1 MTTHLDRYLRE
12 AEVLHVT
19 SLSHATL
26 YREVKAKRFPAQVR
40 ISPGRV
46 GWKASEIVAW
56 QNAPGDWDEQRTSSQ
71 NSARAVA

>member
-1 MTTHLDRYLRE
+1 MTTQLDRYLRE

-46 GWKASEIVAW
+46 GWKASEIAAW
-56 QNAPGDWDEQRTSSQ
+56 QNSPGEWDKQ
-71 NSARAVA
+71 SAASHNIVRAAA

>member
-1 MTTHLDRYLRE
+1 MTTLDRYLKE
-12 AEVLHVT
+12 VEVLAVT

-46 GWKASEIVAW
+46 GWRASEIAMW
-56 QNAPGDWDEQRTSSQ
+56 QSAPSEWEQRK
-71 NSARAVA
+71 AA